1 MTTPTPPAP
10 RTASTSPGTEP
21 VHVVAGG
28 DMVAVFSDRDSAVI
42 HYTVMVGANLDAI
55 MRTLSADQWAEVHAL
70 VRATAPE
77 VVIVDHRAGDDR

>member
-1 MTTPTPPAP
+1 
-10 RTASTSPGTEP
+10 
-21 VHVVAGG
+21 VAGG
-28 DMVAVFSDRDSAVI
+28 KTAAVFSDRDSAVI

-77 VVIVDHRAGDDR
+77 VVIVDHRAGGDR